1 MASTE
6 PQKQNPEYVTT
17 THFHAGTKKFA
28 KLSAELQL
36 SKITNTSANTGAP
49 ESIIHVCCDVVCC
62 VLCVVPPPPP
72 PPLLTDGCGR
82 AHL

>member
-28 KLSAELQL
+28 KLSAELQNL
-36 SKITNTSANTGAP
+36 SKITNTSANTGPP
-49 ESIIHVCCDVVCC
+49 ESIIHVCCD
-62 VLCVVPPPPP
+62 VVPPPPP
-72 PPLLTDGCGR
+72 PPLLTDGGVG